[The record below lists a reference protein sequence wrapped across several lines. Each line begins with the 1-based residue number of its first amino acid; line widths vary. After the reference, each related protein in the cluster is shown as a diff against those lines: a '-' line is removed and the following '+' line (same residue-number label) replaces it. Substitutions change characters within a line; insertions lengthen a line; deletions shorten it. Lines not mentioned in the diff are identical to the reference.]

1 MHKHLYWGGFAAC
14 PLGPSSVTI
23 CTEGWAWCQC
33 AFRPCCH
40 SAALPQASFCRVG
53 KVSLRLRD
61 VVSSIAHEIKDGAVC
76 WEHMVQDI
84 PTAHYPEGTLLL
96 ACRMGKVPVR
106 LREVVYT
113 LSPFET
119 TVLNGLWK
127 DLPQKAHRK
136 ISEVS
141 CMAWLWLPGQGS
153 GL

>member
-1 MHKHLYWGGFAAC
+1 M
-14 PLGPSSVTI
+14 
-23 CTEGWAWCQC
+23 
-33 AFRPCCH
+33 
-40 SAALPQASFCRVG
+40 
-53 KVSLRLRD
+53 
-61 VVSSIAHEIKDGAVC
+61 
-76 WEHMVQDI
+76 
-84 PTAHYPEGTLLL
+84 
-96 ACRMGKVPVR
+96 PVR

-141 CMAWLWLPGQGS
+141 CMARLWLLGQGW